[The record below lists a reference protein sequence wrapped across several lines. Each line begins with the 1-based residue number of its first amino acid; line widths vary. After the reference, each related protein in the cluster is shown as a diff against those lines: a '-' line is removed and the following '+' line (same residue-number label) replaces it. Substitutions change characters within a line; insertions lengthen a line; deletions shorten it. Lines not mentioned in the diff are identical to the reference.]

1 VRSWWGGLLA
11 ATILTAAAGAQ
22 AANQPVKPAA
32 DKGTAKSSAKSASAT
47 VDSLA
52 LLEKAVARDSMRYE
66 NVFALGMMYLDRD
79 RPNEATRLLERA
91 TTLRPK
97 EVAAWVNL
105 GAAYDAAGSTGAAQE
120 RYRKALTISPGDSIA
135 TCRLASSL
143 YATGKQ
149 TDAVNLL
156 RELMRDKPRSFCAYF
171 TMGVAFADAGI
182 YREAIR
188 MWRKVIELA
197 PDSPEAASARE
208 SIEVLEKFV
217 GI

>member
-1 VRSWWGGLLA
+1 MRAWWGGLLA
-11 ATILTAAAGAQ
+11 ATILTVAANAQ
-22 AANQPVKPAA
+22 AADKSAKPAM
-32 DKGTAKSSAKSASAT
+32 DKSAKNASSPAA
-47 VDSLA
+47 VDSLPI
-52 LLEKAVARDSMRYE
+52 LEKAVARDSTRYDA
-66 NVFALGMMYLDRD
+66 VYALGMMYLDRD
-79 RPNEATRLLERA
+79 RPAEAAHVLERA
-91 TTLRPK
+91 TQLRPK
-97 EVAAWVNL
+97 EIAAWVNL

-120 RYRKALTISPGDSIA
+120 RYRKALTLSPGDSIA

-143 YATGKQ
+143 YAIGKQ
-149 TDAVNLL
+149 TDAVKLL
-156 RELMRDKPRSFCAYF
+156 RDLMRDKPRSYCAYF